1 MIPNTDPKTGIR
13 YGVIP
18 LRDLEPWFAYEEFYN
33 NSENLAIK
41 EGQLPRPEGHG
52 LPLRKK
58 SRGVR
63 VADSSC

>member
-1 MIPNTDPKTGIR
+1 MSFKEKCDACMCTHADIEKCK
-13 YGVIP
+13 
-18 LRDLEPWFAYEEFYN
+18 AYDSADRWLQANATE
-33 NSENLAIK
+33 I
-41 EGQLPRPEGHG
+41 EGKLCQLPRPEGHG